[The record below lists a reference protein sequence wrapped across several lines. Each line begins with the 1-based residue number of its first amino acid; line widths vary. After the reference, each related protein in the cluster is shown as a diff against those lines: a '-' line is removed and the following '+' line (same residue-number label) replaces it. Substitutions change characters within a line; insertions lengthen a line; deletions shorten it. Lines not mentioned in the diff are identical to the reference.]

1 MKLLLIKIGK
11 AIKVLKH
18 DGFFMGSTR
27 IMKYL
32 INFFKTIFSRKSGDI
47 LIITGG
53 LGDSALYMSRHY
65 ADELNN
71 NGLKCSTTV
80 IDDPFLLKHADNF
93 KVFIFHRTLFTT
105 KIEKFINKIKESK
118 KEIIFDTDDL
128 VFDSRYL
135 NQMDY
140 LKEMNV
146 LEKKQ
151 YQKGVGEEIL
161 NDPFVKVCTTTTS
174 YLAEKLKERNK
185 QVFIVPN
192 KLSDSDLKIAEEINK
207 IRNSKFEI
215 RNSIRL
221 GYFSGTISHNKDFA
235 VITDVLIEIMDKFP
249 QVALFLVGPLDL
261 ESSLNKFKN
270 RIKQLPYVPRH
281 KHFENIAKVDIN
293 LAPLEIG
300 NPFCESKSELK
311 FFEAGILGVPTIAA
325 ATQTFIE
332 AIEDGV
338 DGFIANSTR
347 DWIEKLQKLIENKDL
362 RIEMGK
368 KAREKTLD
376 KYTTK
381 SAKNES
387 YNQFLRNKL

>member
-1 MKLLLIKIGK
+1 
-11 AIKVLKH
+11 
-18 DGFFMGSTR
+18 
-27 IMKYL
+27 
-32 INFFKTIFSRKSGDI
+32 
-47 LIITGG
+47 
-53 LGDSALYMSRHY
+53 
-65 ADELNN
+65 
-71 NGLKCSTTV
+71 
-80 IDDPFLLKHADNF
+80 
-93 KVFIFHRTLFTT
+93 
-105 KIEKFINKIKESK
+105 
-118 KEIIFDTDDL
+118 
-128 VFDSRYL
+128 
-135 NQMDY
+135 MDY

-151 YQKGVGEEIL
+151 YKKGVGEEIL